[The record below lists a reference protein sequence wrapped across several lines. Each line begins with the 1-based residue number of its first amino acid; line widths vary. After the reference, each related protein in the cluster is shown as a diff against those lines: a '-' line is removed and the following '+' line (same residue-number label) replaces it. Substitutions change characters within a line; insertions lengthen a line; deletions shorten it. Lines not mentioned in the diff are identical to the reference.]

1 MSPNVRDLNNS
12 NMETLLDMIW
22 IINSLD
28 GSGTAM
34 FSCDLPRFISPL
46 KSCSTGMIDIL
57 FNVSL
62 FDGKMFLKVSKYLCL
77 TFMVLKCTAV
87 TRVV

>member
-1 MSPNVRDLNNS
+1 
-12 NMETLLDMIW
+12 MIL

-28 GSGTAM
+28 RSGTEM
-34 FSCDLPRFISPL
+34 FSCDLPGFISPL
-46 KSCSTGMIDIL
+46 KTCSTGMIDIL

-77 TFMVLKCTAV
+77 TFMVLKCTV
-87 TRVV
+87 LTRVV

>member
-1 MSPNVRDLNNS
+1 
-12 NMETLLDMIW
+12 MIL

-28 GSGTAM
+28 RSGTEM
-34 FSCDLPRFISPL
+34 FSCDLPEFISPL
-46 KSCSTGMIDIL
+46 KTCSTGMIDIL

-77 TFMVLKCTAV
+77 TFMVLKCTV
-87 TRVV
+87 LTRVV